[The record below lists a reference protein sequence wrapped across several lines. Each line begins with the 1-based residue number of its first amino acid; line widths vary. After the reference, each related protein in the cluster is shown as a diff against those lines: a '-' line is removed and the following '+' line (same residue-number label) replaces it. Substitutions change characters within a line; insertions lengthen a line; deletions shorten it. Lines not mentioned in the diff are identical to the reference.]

1 MNAQQ
6 EMDGPSPFTKI
17 LKRTKAMQIKKTFM
31 FAAMLGFMMSATAA
45 EPTATTEQI
54 TFPDI
59 SKSYLKQVL
68 RYEVADV
75 VRLDTGLNKDQI
87 RHLLGNPQ
95 FNEGIFGAKVWNYV
109 LDIRVPNSNDYK
121 RCQLRIDFDKNNKAE
136 RLSWKGQDCE
146 ALIHPSNPAPTL
158 TPTPVPVAPA
168 PVRSK
173 DILFAFDR
181 SDVAGITTGVDS
193 VKEIA
198 EQINHSQD
206 HRPVIVAGYT
216 DRLGSYAYNQK
227 LSAKRAQTVA
237 TLLTQY
243 GIDSNRIKIE
253 AKNQTTA
260 YQQCGTNSEKSQ
272 LVECL
277 EPNRRV
283 NVNW

>member
-1 MNAQQ
+1 M
-6 EMDGPSPFTKI
+6 
-17 LKRTKAMQIKKTFM
+17 KKTFM

-54 TFPDI
+54 TFPDV

-68 RYEVADV
+68 RYEVTDV
-75 VRLDTGLNKDQI
+75 ARLDVGLNKDQV

-95 FNEGIFGAKVWNYV
+95 FNEGIFGSKVWNYV

-121 RCQLRIDFDKNNKAE
+121 RCQLRIDFDQKNKAE

-146 ALIHPSNPAPTL
+146 ALIHPTSPAAPILVPAP
-158 TPTPVPVAPA
+158 VPATPA

-193 VKEIA
+193 VRDIA
-198 EQINHSQD
+198 ERIKGSPDQNA
-206 HRPVIVAGYT
+206 VIVAGYT

-237 TLLTQY
+237 SLLTQY
-243 GIDSNRIKIE
+243 GVDSNRIKVE

-260 YQQCGTNSEKSQ
+260 YQQCSDSEKSQ

>member
-75 VRLDTGLNKDQI
+75 ARLDTGLNKDQI

-146 ALIHPSNPAPTL
+146 ALIHPINPAPTL

-260 YQQCGTNSEKSQ
+260 YQQCGASSEKSQ